1 MENLGIDIKLLIAQL
16 TNFVLFYLIFKKFIA
31 NPFTAFLKDEK
42 QKEQMKEKLD
52 EKIKELGAKEK
63 ETERTM
69 REKLEDERKKLLKEA
84 REEAEKL
91 KKETLKK
98 AQEEAERIKAKALDE
113 LERDKKISASRLK
126 KEAVDLSIS
135 LVETGLK
142 NYLSPNIRKEITELI
157 LKNSQKMN

>member
-31 NPFTAFLKDEK
+31 KPFTAFLKDEK